1 MFRHDGTIAMRA
13 ALVRSTG
20 GPEVIT
26 VEELPD
32 PTPGRGEVGVD
43 VAAGGVNFVDTY
55 QRRGRYRL
63 DTPFIVGS
71 EGAGTVSAVGG
82 DVRDLKVGD
91 RVVWAGVNGTGYTTR
106 AVVPAERLVKVPEG
120 LDLGT
125 AAAALLQGMTAHYLT
140 HSTYPVSAGESV
152 LVHAAA
158 GGTGLLLTRLAS
170 LSGAR
175 VIGTVSTKEK
185 EALAREAGAA
195 EVIRR
200 DETDDLPAAVRAL
213 TDGEGVAVAYD
224 GVGAA
229 TFEASLASIRVRG
242 MLVLFGAASG
252 PVPPFDPQRLNTAG
266 SLYLTR
272 PMLAHYTRT
281 RAELLEHAE
290 PVLELVAAGK
300 LPIHVG
306 RRFPLDEAAEAHRAL
321 ESGKTTGKLLIIP

>member
-1 MFRHDGTIAMRA
+1 MRA
-13 ALVRSTG
+13 ALVRTTG

-32 PTPGRGEVGVD
+32 PTPGPGEVVVD
-43 VAAGGVNFVDTY
+43 VAAGGVNFIDTY
-55 QRRGRYRL
+55 QRRGRYKMA
-63 DTPFIVGS
+63 TPFIAGS
-71 EGAGTVSAVGG
+71 EGAGTVSAVGR
-82 DVRDLKVGD
+82 DVRDIAVGD
-91 RVVWAGVNGTGYTTR
+91 RVTWAGVNGTGYTTR
-106 AVVPAERLVKVPEG
+106 AVVKAERLVKVPEDV
-120 LDLGT
+120 DLES
-125 AAAALLQGMTAHYLT
+125 AAAAMLQGVTAHYLT
-140 HSTYPVSAGESV
+140 HSTYPVAEGDAV

-158 GGTGLLLTRLAS
+158 GGTGLLLTRFAS
-170 LSGAR
+170 LRGGR

-185 EALAREAGAA
+185 EALARDAGAA

-200 DETDDLPAAVRAL
+200 DETEDLPAAVRAL
-213 TDGEGVAVAYD
+213 TGGEGVAVAYD

-242 MLVLFGAASG
+242 ILVLFGAASG
-252 PVPPFDPQRLNTAG
+252 PVPPFDPQRLNAAG

-290 PVLELVAAGK
+290 PMLDLVASGK
-300 LPIHVG
+300 LPIHIGG
-306 RRFPLDEAAEAHRAL
+306 RFRLDDAAEAHRAL

>member
-1 MFRHDGTIAMRA
+1 MRA
-13 ALVRSTG
+13 ALVRTTG
-20 GPEVIT
+20 GPEVVT

-32 PTPGRGEVGVD
+32 PSPGPGEVVAE

-63 DTPFIVGS
+63 DMPFIVGS
-71 EGAGTVSAVGG
+71 EGAGTVRELGS
-82 DVRDLKVGD
+82 DVRDVEVGD
-91 RVVWAGVNGTGYTTR
+91 RVAWAGVNGTGYTTR
-106 AVVPAERLVKVPEG
+106 AVVKAERLVKIPNA
-120 LDLGT
+120 LDLET
-125 AAAALLQGMTAHYLT
+125 AAAAMLQGITAHYLT
-140 HSTYPVSAGESV
+140 HSTYPVAGGDSV

-170 LSGAR
+170 LRGGR
-175 VIGTVSTKEK
+175 VIGTVSSKAK

-272 PMLAHYTRT
+272 PMLAHYIRT

-290 PVLELVAAGK
+290 PVLDLVASGK
-300 LPIHVG
+300 LPIHIGG
-306 RRFPLDEAAEAHRAL
+306 RFRLDDAAEAHRAL
-321 ESGKTTGKLLIIP
+321 ESGRTTGKLLILP